1 MNGEIISYLELC
13 VREKAHLQHGMNWR
27 IQSTHSVFLMSTRK
41 GSPYDDRIEDEG
53 RTLIYEGHDAPKNT
67 TSKDP
72 KTVDQPGRL
81 PSGKLTRN
89 GIFAEAAE
97 AHKAG
102 LKAPERIRVYE
113 KIRPSIW
120 TYNGEFLLLDQ
131 WLEESNNRQVYKF
144 RLTLS
149 ERHRTS
155 SRPHHFPV
163 PRTVVW

>member
-13 VREKAHLQHGMNWR
+13 VKEKAHLKHGMNWR

-53 RTLIYEGHDAPKNT
+53 RTLIYERHDAPKNT

-102 LKAPERIRVYE
+102 LKAPERIRSV
-113 KIRPSIW
+113 
-120 TYNGEFLLLDQ
+120 
-131 WLEESNNRQVYKF
+131 
-144 RLTLS
+144 
-149 ERHRTS
+149 
-155 SRPHHFPV
+155 
-163 PRTVVW
+163 